1 MKWVCSILIQNNRN
15 GENNGFDEG
24 EVCKRIYLWLGRENE
39 WKGKSDVVKKR
50 LQLNKFS
57 TWMP

>member
-1 MKWVCSILIQNNRN
+1 MEKI
-15 GENNGFDEG
+15 NNGFDEG
-24 EVCKRIYLWLGRENE
+24 EVCKRIYLWLRRENE

-57 TWMP
+57 MWMP